1 MPATPGSPLEGMTRL
16 VIDGTNLLFRLG
28 GGSVAAPPGAIIGKL
43 RAIIPATVAID
54 LVFDGVGH
62 GVTGRLANGMHVRY
76 SGRRSADHAILE
88 LADEA
93 ATAAGVRVA
102 TGAGVLVVTD
112 DRELRFRLTTR
123 GVRTVPLMWLID
135 RLGRSTLVSPSV
147 GNRRRTL
154 GGSRPATEI
163 GAGPG
168 GGPGGDPGA
177 GGGGGGADPGATEEP
192 ERRRWTPGRGATAK
206 TGPAHKIA
214 RHKRHPRQP

>member
-1 MPATPGSPLEGMTRL
+1 MTRL

-28 GGSVAAPPGAIIGKL
+28 GGSVVAPQGAVIGKL
-43 RAIIPATVAID
+43 RAIIPAAVAID

-93 ATAAGVRVA
+93 STAGGGLAS
-102 TGAGVLVVTD
+102 GAGVLVVTD

-135 RLGRSTLVSPSV
+135 RLGRSTLVAPSV

-154 GGSRPATEI
+154 GGSRPATEP
-163 GAGPG
+163 GVASG
-168 GGPGGDPGA
+168 GGKAGVGDGSDA
-177 GGGGGGADPGATEEP
+177 AEEP

>member
-1 MPATPGSPLEGMTRL
+1 MPAAPGSPLEGMTRL

-28 GGSVAAPPGAIIGKL
+28 GGSVLAPPGAVIGKL
-43 RAIIPATVAID
+43 RAIIPAAVAID

-76 SGRRSADHAILE
+76 SGRRTADHAILE

-93 ATAAGVRVA
+93 ATAGGGLAS
-102 TGAGVLVVTD
+102 GAGVLVVTD

-135 RLGRSTLVSPSV
+135 RLGRSTLVAPSV

-154 GGSRPATEI
+154 GGSRPATEP
-163 GAGPG
+163 GVASVGGKAGV
-168 GGPGGDPGA
+168 GDGSNTA
-177 GGGGGGADPGATEEP
+177 EEP
-192 ERRRWTPGRGATAK
+192 EGRRWTPGRGATAK

>member
-1 MPATPGSPLEGMTRL
+1 MTRL

-28 GGSVAAPPGAIIGKL
+28 GGSVVAPAGAVIGKL
-43 RAIIPATVAID
+43 RAIIPATIAID

-93 ATAAGVRVA
+93 ATARGGMASGA
-102 TGAGVLVVTD
+102 TVLVVTD

-135 RLGRSTLVSPSV
+135 RLGRSTLVAPTAA
-147 GNRRRTL
+147 NRRPTL
-154 GGSRPATEI
+154 GGSRPAVEV
-163 GAGPG
+163 GAV
-168 GGPGGDPGA
+168 
-177 GGGGGGADPGATEEP
+177 EEP
-192 ERRRWTPGRGATAK
+192 ERRSWTPGRGATAK